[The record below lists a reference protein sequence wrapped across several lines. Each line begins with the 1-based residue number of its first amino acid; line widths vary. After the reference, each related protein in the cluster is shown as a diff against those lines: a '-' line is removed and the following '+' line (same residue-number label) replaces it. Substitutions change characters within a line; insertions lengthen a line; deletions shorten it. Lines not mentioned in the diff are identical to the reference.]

1 VIYIKSTLVAS
12 SRYSSRRLRTYK
24 WGLQTRAWLI
34 ASSQAVHDELHNLVD
49 ESKMGVSAGEDGEA
63 VSSEK
68 VHPAS
73 SLNDSPQRM
82 IVLKVREPLDSL
94 DVIYGINP
102 IVLPPNFSQEYPV
115 HRIYKPSLPLY
126 KRTQ

>member
-1 VIYIKSTLVAS
+1 MNWVAVCECSCNLRCKKVRTSLVYA
-12 SRYSSRRLRTYK
+12 LA
-24 WGLQTRAWLI
+24 GDRAT
-34 ASSQAVHDELHNLVD
+34 
-49 ESKMGVSAGEDGEA
+49 VSAGEA